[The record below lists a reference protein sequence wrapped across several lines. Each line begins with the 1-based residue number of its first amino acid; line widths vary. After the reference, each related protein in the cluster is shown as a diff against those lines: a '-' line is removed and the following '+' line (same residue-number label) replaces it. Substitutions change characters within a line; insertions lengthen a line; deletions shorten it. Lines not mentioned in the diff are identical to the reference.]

1 MDKCNSRAKKRQR
14 TIEKSCEKRIL
25 FRVNDYVTAKAVDIS
40 AKTYLNCF
48 CFTKMVSGCSG
59 KVDN

>member
-1 MDKCNSRAKKRQR
+1 MYKCNSRAKKRQR

-25 FRVNDYVTAKAVDIS
+25 FRVNEYVKAKVVDIS
-40 AKTYLNCF
+40 AKNDLNCF
-48 CFTKMVSGCSG
+48 CFTKMVSGCFG

>member
-25 FRVNDYVTAKAVDIS
+25 FRVNEYVKAKVVYIS
-40 AKTYLNCF
+40 AKTDLNCF
-48 CFTKMVSGCSG
+48 CFTKMVSGCFG